1 MEWTQI
7 LVVILSVFLALFL
20 LLSII
25 LFIMLIRVVKQIK
38 SVTSTAERT
47 AMKFEDVA
55 NGIMAYSSPIVVG
68 KFVSSFL
75 NKTKRNKKN

>member
-1 MEWTQI
+1 
-7 LVVILSVFLALFL
+7 
-20 LLSII
+20 
-25 LFIMLIRVVKQIK
+25 MLIRVVKQIK